1 MDFRV
6 VVSDPKSGKAYQ
18 VELKDPGAGKLLGKH
33 IGDKIEGD
41 VLGMP
46 GYSVQVTG
54 GSDREGFPM
63 RADLPGTKRRK
74 ILLSK
79 GTGYHPVAEGK
90 KKRMSIHGRDISPD
104 IGQINVKVVEA
115 GAKSI
120 EELLG
125 KTQRRESIISS
136 IRLDGRSILPL

>member
-33 IGDKIEGD
+33 IGD
-41 VLGMP
+41 VLGLP
-46 GYSVQVTG
+46 GYSVQVMG

-63 RADLPGTKRRK
+63 RGDLPGTKRRK
-74 ILLSK
+74 ILLST
-79 GTGYHPVAEGK
+79 GTGYHPIAEGK

-104 IGQINVKVVEA
+104 IGQINVKVVES
-115 GAKSI
+115 GAKSV

-125 KTQRRESIISS
+125 KAPKEEKKE
-136 IRLDGRSILPL
+136 

>member
-18 VELKDPGAGKLLGKH
+18 VELKDPGAGKFLGKR

-41 VLGMP
+41 ILGMP

-63 RADLPGTKRRK
+63 RNDLPGTNAERFCCPGEPAIIPPRKARRR
-74 ILLSK
+74 
-79 GTGYHPVAEGK
+79 G
-90 KKRMSIHGRDISPD
+90 
-104 IGQINVKVVEA
+104 
-115 GAKSI
+115 
-120 EELLG
+120 
-125 KTQRRESIISS
+125 
-136 IRLDGRSILPL
+136 

>member
-18 VELKDPGAGKLLGKH
+18 VELKDPGASKLLGKR

-54 GSDREGFPM
+54 GSDREGVSHS
-63 RADLPGTKRRK
+63 RSDLPR
-74 ILLSK
+74 
-79 GTGYHPVAEGK
+79 H
-90 KKRMSIHGRDISPD
+90 
-104 IGQINVKVVEA
+104 EA
-115 GAKSI
+115 QKDTALVRS
-120 EELLG
+120 
-125 KTQRRESIISS
+125 RISS
-136 IRLDGRSILPL
+136 NSRRQKEADEHSWQRDLSRYWADKRQDRGGRHKAC

>member
-1 MDFRV
+1 
-6 VVSDPKSGKAYQ
+6 
-18 VELKDPGAGKLLGKH
+18 
-33 IGDKIEGD
+33 
-41 VLGMP
+41 MP

-74 ILLSK
+74 ILLSA
-79 GTGYHPVAEGK
+79 GTGYHPAAEGK

-120 EELLG
+120 DELLG
-125 KTQRRESIISS
+125 KTPKEVKE
-136 IRLDGRSILPL
+136 

>member
-6 VVSDPKSGKAYQ
+6 VVSDTKSGKAYQ

-41 VLGMP
+41 ILGMP
-46 GYSVQVTG
+46 GYSMQVTG

-74 ILLSK
+74 ILLST
-79 GTGYHPVAEGK
+79 GTGYHPIAEGK
-90 KKRMSIHGRDISPD
+90 KKRKSIHGRDISPD
-104 IGQINVKVVEA
+104 IGQINVKVVES
-115 GAKSI
+115 GAKSL

-125 KTQRRESIISS
+125 KSPKEEKAE
-136 IRLDGRSILPL
+136 

>member
-18 VELKDPGAGKLLGKH
+18 VELKDPGASKLLGKH
-33 IGDKIEGD
+33 IGEKIEGE

-46 GYSVQVTG
+46 GYSMQITV

-63 RADLPGTKRRK
+63 RADLPGSKRRK
-74 ILLSK
+74 ILLST
-79 GTGYHPVAEGK
+79 GTGYHPTAEGK
-90 KKRMSIHGRDISPD
+90 KKRKSIHGRDVSHD
-104 IGQINVKVVEA
+104 IGQINVKVVES
-115 GAKSI
+115 GAKSL

-125 KTQRRESIISS
+125 RTPKEES
-136 IRLDGRSILPL
+136 PE

>member
-18 VELKDPGAGKLLGKH
+18 VELKDPSASKFLGKH
-33 IGDKIEGD
+33 IGDKVEGD
-41 VLGMP
+41 VLGLP

-63 RADLPGTKRRK
+63 RSDLPGTKRRR
-74 ILLSK
+74 ILISS
-79 GTGYHPVAEGK
+79 GTGYHPIAKGR
-90 KKRMSIHGRDISPD
+90 KKRMSLHGRDISAD

-115 GAKSI
+115 GAKSL

-125 KTQRRESIISS
+125 KE
-136 IRLDGRSILPL
+136 PPEEKK

>member
-18 VELKDPGAGKLLGKH
+18 VELKDPGASKLLGKH

-46 GYSVQVTG
+46 GYSLHVTG

-63 RADLPGTKRRK
+63 RADLPGTKRKK
-74 ILLSK
+74 ILLTT
-79 GTGYHPVAEGK
+79 GIGYHPTAKGR
-90 KKRMSIHGRDISPD
+90 KKRMTIHGRDISSD
-104 IGQINVKVVEA
+104 IGQINVKVMEA
-115 GAKSI
+115 GAKPI

-125 KTQRRESIISS
+125 KTPKEEKE
-136 IRLDGRSILPL
+136 

>member
-18 VELKDPGAGKLLGKH
+18 VELKDPGASKFLGKR

-63 RADLPGTKRRK
+63 RSDLPGTKRRK
-74 ILLSK
+74 ILLSS
-79 GTGYHPVAEGK
+79 GAGYHPTAKGRK
-90 KKRMSIHGRDISPD
+90 RRMSIHGKEIAPD
-104 IGQINVKVVEA
+104 IGQINVKIVEA
-115 GAKSI
+115 GTKPV

-125 KTQRRESIISS
+125 KAPKEEKE
-136 IRLDGRSILPL
+136 

>member
-6 VVSDPKSGKAYQ
+6 VVSDPQSGKAYQ
-18 VELKDPGAGKLLGKH
+18 VELKDPGASKLLGKK

-46 GYSVQVTG
+46 GYSIQVTG

-63 RADLPGTKRRK
+63 RPDLPGTKRRK
-74 ILLSK
+74 VLLSK
-79 GTGYHPVAEGK
+79 GVGYHPSAEGK
-90 KKRMSIHGRDISPD
+90 KKRMSIHGRDITSD
-104 IGQINVKVVEA
+104 VGQINVKVVES
-115 GAKSI
+115 GSKSI

-125 KTQRRESIISS
+125 KAPKEE
-136 IRLDGRSILPL
+136 

>member
-63 RADLPGTKRRK
+63 RGDLPGTKRRK
-74 ILLSK
+74 ILLST
-79 GTGYHPVAEGK
+79 GTGYHPIAEGK

-104 IGQINVKVVEA
+104 IGQINVKVVES

-125 KTQRRESIISS
+125 KTPKEEKKE
-136 IRLDGRSILPL
+136 

>member
-18 VELKDPGAGKLLGKH
+18 VELKDPGASKLLGKRM
-33 IGDKIEGD
+33 GDKIEGD

-63 RADLPGTKRRK
+63 RSDLPGSKRRT
-74 ILLSK
+74 ILLST
-79 GTGYHPVAEGK
+79 GTGYHPTAEGK
-90 KKRMSIHGRDISPD
+90 KKRKSIHGRDISSD
-104 IGQINVKVVEA
+104 IGQLNVKVVEA

-125 KTQRRESIISS
+125 KTPKEE
-136 IRLDGRSILPL
+136 

>member
-41 VLGMP
+41 ILGMP
-46 GYSVQVTG
+46 GYSMQVTG

-63 RADLPGTKRRK
+63 RADLPGSKRRK
-74 ILLSK
+74 ILLTT
-79 GTGYHPVAEGK
+79 GTGYHPAADGK
-90 KKRMSIHGRDISPD
+90 KKRKSIHGRDISSD
-104 IGQINVKVVEA
+104 VGQINVKVVEA
-115 GAKSI
+115 GAKSL

-125 KTQRRESIISS
+125 KAPKEEN
-136 IRLDGRSILPL
+136 PE

>member
-6 VVSDPKSGKAYQ
+6 VVSDTKSGKAYQ

-41 VLGMP
+41 ILGMP
-46 GYSVQVTG
+46 GYSMQVTG

-74 ILLSK
+74 ILLST
-79 GTGYHPVAEGK
+79 GTGYHPIAEGK
-90 KKRMSIHGRDISPD
+90 KKRKSIHGRDISPD
-104 IGQINVKVVEA
+104 VGQINVKVVES
-115 GAKSI
+115 GAKSL

-125 KTQRRESIISS
+125 KTPKEEKAE
-136 IRLDGRSILPL
+136 

>member
-6 VVSDPKSGKAYQ
+6 VVSDPASGKAYQ
-18 VELKDPGAGKLLGKH
+18 VELKDPGASKLLGKH

-41 VLGMP
+41 ILGMP

-63 RADLPGTKRRK
+63 RSDLPGTKRRK
-74 ILLSK
+74 ILLST
-79 GTGYHPVAEGK
+79 GTGYHPAAEGK

-115 GAKSI
+115 GTKSI

-125 KTQRRESIISS
+125 KTTKEEKA
-136 IRLDGRSILPL
+136 

>member
-18 VELKDPGAGKLLGKH
+18 VELKDPGASKLLGKH

-46 GYSVQVTG
+46 GYSLHVTG

-63 RADLPGTKRRK
+63 RADLPGTKRKK
-74 ILLSK
+74 ILLTT
-79 GTGYHPVAEGK
+79 GIGYHPTAKGR
-90 KKRMSIHGRDISPD
+90 KKRMTIHGRDISSD
-104 IGQINVKVVEA
+104 IGQINVKVMEA

-125 KTQRRESIISS
+125 KTPKEEKE
-136 IRLDGRSILPL
+136 